1 MLNCCASMGGE
12 PPKAPYGFVQYCAS
26 TMVRS
31 NREWSSQV
39 RNMEGCLGSPAKRL
53 VYRSVHFLR
62 VRVRPTTKRQI
73 SRSSGSAAFRG
84 ISPACRPAIKT
95 CCAESPLAPSNEVT
109 RMTGCFERAG
119 GAQRS
124 SSHDRA
130 PFPLAASLGSAG
142 AAGILVGTHGR
153 IRADSRD
160 SARSCRFATS
170 SGSYLLGD
178 RRTGTEEMERFC
190 RPLPYHLATAP

>member
-1 MLNCCASMGGE
+1 MGGE
-12 PPKAPYGFVQYCAS
+12 PPKAPYGFFQYCAS
-26 TMVRS
+26 TVVRS

-53 VYRSVHFLR
+53 VYSSVHFLR

-109 RMTGCFERAG
+109 RMTGCFAG
-119 GAQRS
+119 S
-124 SSHDRA
+124 SIVATCAARIKKLLEQGG
-130 PFPLAASLGSAG
+130 LACSRTREQ
-142 AAGILVGTHGR
+142 LVFCDLVTLSSPTSDCTESPGR
-153 IRADSRD
+153 I
-160 SARSCRFATS
+160 ARFEYPAWGLTS
-170 SGSYLLGD
+170 GPHHW
-178 RRTGTEEMERFC
+178 E
-190 RPLPYHLATAP
+190 LA